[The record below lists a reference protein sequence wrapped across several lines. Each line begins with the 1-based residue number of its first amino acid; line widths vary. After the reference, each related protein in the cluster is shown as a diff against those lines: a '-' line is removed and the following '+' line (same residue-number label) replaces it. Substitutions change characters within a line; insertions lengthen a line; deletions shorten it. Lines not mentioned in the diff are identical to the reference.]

1 MVGESRS
8 ILCFGFVLF
17 FLWGR
22 GQGLAMP
29 EACRNARAG
38 DRTLA
43 AAVTK
48 QILNLLG
55 HQGTPG
61 ILFLSDS
68 TNLGMTNSGLDSV
81 KGVS

>member
-1 MVGESRS
+1 MKPGTC
-8 ILCFGFVLF
+8 LYFVVAVF
-17 FLWGR
+17 TFL
-22 GQGLAMP
+22 APPM
-29 EACRNARAG
+29 ACRNARAG
-38 DRTLA
+38 DRTFA